1 MTRFLPRIAL
11 CLALLLPALPAAAQ
25 QGGLFAPR
33 ASVNDQVITNFEVEQ
48 RLRMLTLFGTQGDLA
63 AETIKGLID
72 DRLRMFAAEQIGLKV
87 TPEALT
93 AGMTEFAGRAN
104 LSLEDFTKALAQG
117 GVDPEALRDFVESG
131 LLWREVIRARFAGK
145 ITITETEIDRA
156 LAAETRRAAVRVL
169 LSELVLTAAPG
180 NESQARALANR
191 LRREIRTEDDFA
203 AAARQYSS
211 AGTAGSGGH
220 LDWRALTSMPA
231 EVIPALAN
239 LGPGQ
244 VSEPVTQPGTVTIFF
259 MRDQQQ
265 GTPTEAAIAVDY
277 ARFALPPGDP
287 ATEAAKVRA
296 RVDTCDDLYGLALG
310 NPPEQLVRV
319 TQNAGQVPGDLAADL
334 ARLDDGEGT
343 LINRAGA
350 AQNLMLCRRAPVEDG
365 SLSRD
370 GVREVL
376 QNRRLG
382 ALADGYLESL
392 RADAIIKQY

>member
-1 MTRFLPRIAL
+1 MTRILPLIAL
-11 CLALLLPALPAAAQ
+11 CLALQLPALPATAQ

-33 ASVNDQVITNFEVEQ
+33 ASVNDQVITNFEFEQ
-48 RLRMLTLFGTQGDLA
+48 RLRMLTLFGTQGDLE
-63 AETIKGLID
+63 AETMKGLID

-87 TPEALT
+87 TPDALV

-117 GVDPEALRDFVESG
+117 GVEIEALRDFVESG
-131 LLWREVIRARFAGK
+131 LLWREVVRARYAGR

-180 NESQARALANR
+180 NESQARALAAR
-191 LRREIRTEDDFA
+191 LRREIKTEAEFA
-203 AAARQYSS
+203 GAARQYS
-211 AGTAGSGGH
+211 AGPTAGSGGQ
-220 LDWRALTSMPA
+220 LGWRALTAMPA
-231 EVIPALAN
+231 SAIPALAN
-239 LGPGQ
+239 LGPGL
-244 VSEPVTQPGTVTIFF
+244 VSEPVTLPGTVTIFF
-259 MRDQQQ
+259 MRELQQ
-265 GTPTEAAIAVDY
+265 GTPTEAAIAVEY

-296 RVDTCDDLYGLALG
+296 QVDTCNDLYGLAQG
-310 NPPEQLVRV
+310 NPPEQLVRE
-319 TQNAGQVPGDLAADL
+319 TQNVAQVPGDLAADL

-343 LINRAGA
+343 LITRGG
-350 AQNLMLCRRAPVEDG
+350 QPQYLMLCRRAPVEDG

-376 QNRRLG
+376 QNRRVG
-382 ALADGYLESL
+382 SLADGYLESL
-392 RADAIIKQY
+392 RADAIIREY

>member
-1 MTRFLPRIAL
+1 MSAFRSNSW
-11 CLALLLPALPAAAQ
+11 
-25 QGGLFAPR
+25 
-33 ASVNDQVITNFEVEQ
+33 AS
-48 RLRMLTLFGTQGDLA
+48 
-63 AETIKGLID
+63 
-72 DRLRMFAAEQIGLKV
+72 
-87 TPEALT
+87 
-93 AGMTEFAGRAN
+93 
-104 LSLEDFTKALAQG
+104 
-117 GVDPEALRDFVESG
+117 
-131 LLWREVIRARFAGK
+131 
-145 ITITETEIDRA
+145 
-156 LAAETRRAAVRVL
+156 AVRVL

-191 LRREIRTEDDFA
+191 LRREIKTEADFA
-203 AAARQYSS
+203 AAARQYSAS
-211 AGTAGSGGH
+211 PTAGSGGH
-220 LDWRALTSMPA
+220 LDWRALTAMPA
-231 EVIPALAN
+231 DAIPALAN
-239 LGPGQ
+239 LGPGR
-244 VSEPVTQPGTVTIFF
+244 VSEPVTQPGSVTIFF

-265 GTPTEAAIAVDY
+265 GTPTEAAIALDY

-287 ATEAAKVRA
+287 ATEAARVRA
-296 RVDTCDDLYGLALG
+296 QVDTCDDLYGLALG

-343 LINRAGA
+343 LINRGGA
-350 AQNLMLCRRAPVEDG
+350 AQYLMLCRRAPVEDG